1 MADGDGADGP
11 KEPRR
16 PKRKVALMLG
26 YRGTDFNGLQI
37 NPGMKTIEGTV
48 FDALVQVG
56 CVSAENSINPNK
68 VRGQPSLRCA
78 IGGVPTRCYAGALV
92 LTRAQVG
99 LARTARTDAGVHAA
113 INVLVIKLILD
124 PPSLPEG
131 VSLVDHINAALPDAI
146 RLWSIVRVQGAFNPR
161 KLCDARTY
169 LYYLPTYAL
178 LPPPPGSALAAMLA
192 GQGGD
197 APVRPADDAGDAFWR
212 GVDGLTGNEAVM
224 AAQRAWRIDP
234 ATLERMR
241 GHARRFEGS
250 HNFHNYSPAAKFGD
264 RSSQRNIRSITV
276 AEPTIA
282 GGIEWVAIEIV
293 GQSFML
299 NQIRKMV
306 GLLALAVRTYTPSSL
321 IPETFGPTKVHT
333 PMAPSLGLL
342 LDRPHFEQYNR
353 KVAGNNSLLAAQ
365 TADEDTLREPLEY
378 GPELVQ
384 RVDDFKRSVILERM
398 WADEAATNT
407 CVDLHRAASDPRS
420 FGSWTDKFNANAGT
434 DFKFCNSRGAVPR
447 TDVKPAAD
455 EVEDDD
461 ARQML
466 AKGGRG
472 LDELEG

>member
-1 MADGDGADGP
+1 MADPDAP

-26 YRGTDFNGLQI
+26 YRGTDFHGLQI

-48 FDALVQVG
+48 FDALVKAG

-68 VRGQPSLRCA
+68 VCRLGLDRALSPVTWLKASSLS
-78 IGGVPTRCYAGALV
+78 AL
-92 LTRAQVG
+92 TQAQVG

-131 VSLVDHINAALPDAI
+131 VTLVDHINAALPESI
-146 RLWSIVRVQGAFNPR
+146 RIWSIVRVQGAFNPR

-169 LYYLPTYAL
+169 LYYLPTYTL
-178 LPPPPGSALAAMLA
+178 LPPPPGSALATMLA
-192 GQGGD
+192 EQGED
-197 APVRPADDAGDAFWR
+197 APTRPADDAGDAFWR
-212 GVDGLTGNEAVM
+212 GIEASSDAAAVL
-224 AAQRAWRIDP
+224 AAQREWRIDA
-234 ATLERMR
+234 ATLERLR

-250 HNFHNYSPAAKFGD
+250 HNFHNFSPAAKFGD

-276 AEPTIA
+276 ADPVVA

-299 NQIRKMV
+299 NQIRKMI
-306 GLLALAVRTYTPSSL
+306 GLLALAVRTCTPESV

-353 KVAGNNSLLAAQ
+353 KVAGNNSVLAAQ

-378 GPELVQ
+378 GPELLQ
-384 RVDDFKRSVILERM
+384 LVDNFKRSVILERM
-398 WADEAATNT
+398 WAD
-407 CVDLHRAASDPRS
+407 VRRQPSRAADQAALAAGPTSSTTTSRPTSSSAIAAAPCRCGPSRVVRPTRS
-420 FGSWTDKFNANAGT
+420 RTMMRGRCSPMAVAASTS
-434 DFKFCNSRGAVPR
+434 SR
-447 TDVKPAAD
+447 
-455 EVEDDD
+455 
-461 ARQML
+461 AR
-466 AKGGRG
+466 R
-472 LDELEG
+472 